1 MWKFCG
7 KAQFP
12 HSFGQFARNYA
23 ETLFFHKMN
32 LGEITVFYAV
42 LISVG
47 QTHRGSDMTF
57 WLNSNSWDI
66 SKDKLFTGIRFLK
79 CLTKVQIFNLDES
92 MHKYSL
98 FQFRNKENNLS
109 SLFNASVVFI
119 CLIVLLFS
127 LSDLSSL
134 ERIVETYWNHRE
146 WLLTLLCC

>member
-1 MWKFCG
+1 
-7 KAQFP
+7 
-12 HSFGQFARNYA
+12 
-23 ETLFFHKMN
+23 
-32 LGEITVFYAV
+32 
-42 LISVG
+42 
-47 QTHRGSDMTF
+47 MTF

-66 SKDKLFTGIRFLK
+66 SKDKLFTGICFLK

-134 ERIVETYWNHRE
+134 ERIVETY
-146 WLLTLLCC
+146 